1 MSDCEEVLA
10 ILKRMEQNQLK
21 ALQIQSE
28 QLAQSKAQI
37 EKTEAR
43 VQESIELQKTAV
55 SRQAKALNLVVPI
68 LLLAMLYVA
77 YLLFRHT

>member
-10 ILKRMEQNQLK
+10 ILKRIEQNQLQ
-21 ALQIQSE
+21 ALQTQSE

-55 SRQAKALNLVVPI
+55 SRQAKALNVVVPI

-77 YLLFRHT
+77 YLLFRHS

>member
-10 ILKRMEQNQLK
+10 ILKRIEQNQLK

-37 EKTEAR
+37 EETEAR

-55 SRQAKALNLVVPI
+55 SRQAKALNVVVPI

-77 YLLFRHT
+77 YLLFRHS

>member
-10 ILKRMEQNQLK
+10 ILKRIEQNQLK

-55 SRQAKALNLVVPI
+55 SRQAKALNVVVPI

-77 YLLFRHT
+77 YLLFRHS

>member
-55 SRQAKALNLVVPI
+55 SRQAKALNVVVPI

-77 YLLFRHT
+77 YLLFRHS

>member
-1 MSDCEEVLA
+1 MSDCEEVVA

-21 ALQIQSE
+21 ALQVQSE

-43 VQESIELQKTAV
+43 VQESIELQKIAV
-55 SRQAKALNLVVPI
+55 SRQARALNLVVPI

-77 YLLFRHT
+77 YLLFRQT

>member
-55 SRQAKALNLVVPI
+55 SRQAKALNVVVPI

>member
-43 VQESIELQKTAV
+43 VQESIELQ
-55 SRQAKALNLVVPI
+55 
-68 LLLAMLYVA
+68 
-77 YLLFRHT
+77 

>member
-1 MSDCEEVLA
+1 MSDCEEVIA
-10 ILKRMEQNQLK
+10 ILRRIEQNQLK
-21 ALQIQSE
+21 ALQVQSE

-43 VQESIELQKTAV
+43 VQESIELQKIAV
-55 SRQAKALNLVVPI
+55 SRQAKALNVVVPI

-77 YLLFRHT
+77 YLLFRQT

>member
-1 MSDCEEVLA
+1 
-10 ILKRMEQNQLK
+10 MEQNQLK

-55 SRQAKALNLVVPI
+55 SRQAKALNVVVPI